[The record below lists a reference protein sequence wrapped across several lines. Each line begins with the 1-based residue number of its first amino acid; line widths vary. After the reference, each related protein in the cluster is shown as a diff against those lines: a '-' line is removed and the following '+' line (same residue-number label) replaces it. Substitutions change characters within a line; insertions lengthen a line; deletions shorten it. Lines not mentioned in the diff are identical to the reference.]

1 MLVVSYLCRLVNLV
15 WLPFRLDRK
24 GCLSCISHPPDASSQ
39 LWKKQ
44 STDKRVHLRSHTP
57 PRSVTSPISPPRLN
71 DPHKGWHVPLRSPHP
86 LGHAPAAKAH
96 RRRARLPAHHGDRR
110 RLLPACRLTVRRLL
124 DVRLARRQRLT
135 VRRLLRS
142 VRLPLRRHLARRGP
156 VRPLAGRTVGRLT
169 AIGRAGRQGGRCDRA
184 RRDRV
189 GLARNAAV
197 RARGADGRRGR
208 RAVAL
213 DRRRRLVIRPLPT
226 ELTWMRNLLRRRR
239 WGKSR
244 HDFDGR
250 VVCQRQ
256 RTSGV

>member
-1 MLVVSYLCRLVNLV
+1 MYGCRFGWIVKAAFL
-15 WLPFRLDRK
+15 
-24 GCLSCISHPPDASSQ
+24 ASRTRPTLGSQ
-39 LWKKQ
+39 LWKRQ
-44 STDKRVHLRSHTP
+44 STDKRVHHRSHTP
-57 PRSVTSPISPPRLN
+57 PRSVTNPISPSRLN
-71 DPHKGWHVPLRSPHP
+71 DSHKGWRVPLRSPHP

-124 DVRLARRQRLT
+124 DVHLARRQRLT

-156 VRPLAGRTVGRLT
+156 VRPLASHPVGRLT
-169 AIGRAGRQGGRCDRA
+169 AVGRAGRQGGRGNRA
-184 RRDRV
+184 RRYRV
-189 GLARNAAV
+189 GLARNATV
-197 RARGADGRRGR
+197 RARGADGRRRR

-213 DRRRRLVIRPLPT
+213 NRRRLVVRPLPT
-226 ELTWMRNLLRRRR
+226 ELARMRDLLLQRRR
-239 WGKSR
+239 GEGR
-244 HDFDGR
+244 HDFDSH